1 MKAYYSYWSK
11 GYRSKVDDFYLN
23 MNKLS
28 AHFAKKNYGE
38 IHLVTDSEAVND
50 LKNIANWNSISTELD
65 SLPEKYS
72 HVWSLGKLLTFK
84 IAAERKHH
92 FIHIDADV
100 IIWEKLPDFIDKADI
115 FCQSREGHVS
125 EWQVINCLYQLKNKY
140 NILNEIKPYISPN
153 CGIIGGKD
161 LDFIKDYA
169 STSIKMVTDS
179 ENEWFW
185 ANNHGQHFE
194 KAVLAEQYYLAIC
207 AERFNKYITY
217 LLLDGSEEECVQKK
231 YTHLLGAKNDP
242 LMKFKI
248 KEALKKISISA
259 KD

>member
-1 MKAYYSYWSK
+1 MKAYYSYWAK
-11 GYRSKVDDFYLN
+11 GYRSKVDQFYLD

-28 AHFAKKNYGE
+28 AYFAKKNYGE
-38 IHLVTDSEAVND
+38 IHLVTDSASYESF
-50 LKNIANWNSISTELD
+50 KNIADWTSITKDLD
-65 SLPEKYS
+65 ILPEKYS

-84 IAAERKHH
+84 IAAERGHH

-100 IIWEKLPDFIDKADI
+100 IVWEKLPDFIDKADI

-125 EWQVINCLYQLKNKY
+125 EWSSINCLYQLKNKY

-161 LDFIKDYA
+161 LDFIKNYA
-169 STSIKMVTDS
+169 DTSIKLVTDP

-185 ANNHGQHFE
+185 GNNYGQHFE
-194 KAVLAEQYYLAIC
+194 RAVLAEQYYLAIC

-217 LLLDGSEEECVQKK
+217 LLLDGSEEECIKKK

-242 LMKFKI
+242 LTAYKI
-248 KEALKKISISA
+248 KEALNKLNIK
-259 KD
+259 